1 MNKAYWIEY
10 FQNVS
15 NDFYNRNIVDVLQ
28 EVEKDITDYLETVA
42 QQPLSGSADATS
54 KSCNVFQ
61 SCRNGKLNACS
72 TCKRMYP
79 FCQDDWYKPIT

>member
-42 QQPLSGSADATS
+42 QQPLSGSANAS
-54 KSCNVFQ
+54 PKCQ
-61 SCRNGKLNACS
+61 SICEKCGDVITEYNGSICIPCS
-72 TCKRMYP
+72 LK
-79 FCQDDWYKPIT
+79 D